1 MLQKLHY
8 KLLDRLRFGE
18 SAVDRNQA
26 LKELIVLEE
35 EGKFEEEDFNKLL
48 EDQDIVFQLYAM
60 DAMGRQKIQN
70 SIPKLK
76 SFYLNSNNPLIL
88 SKLLENFLRFGTG
101 DFVDVVI
108 KRLKKPIKKK
118 RLRLRNK
125 KIVSLENFVD
135 HDFIL
140 DQIIIPSL
148 KYLQLAGTPNIKK
161 KSIESLLVHED
172 PDVRWHTLVVYEK
185 LSFPLKIKKLEE
197 IQQTDQNV
205 LVREQAAI
213 MLAKKEK

>member
-108 KRLKKPIKKK
+108 KRLKKPLKKK